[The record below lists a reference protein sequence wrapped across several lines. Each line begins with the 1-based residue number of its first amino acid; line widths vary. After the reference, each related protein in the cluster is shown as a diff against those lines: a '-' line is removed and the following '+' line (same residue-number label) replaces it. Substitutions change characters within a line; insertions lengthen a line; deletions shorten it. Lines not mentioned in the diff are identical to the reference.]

1 MSDKNAKRSF
11 LGEVTAPLL
20 AKLPE
25 IVSMSLFINLLSLAV
40 PIFVLQVYDRVVFQ
54 AGLTTLQGLV
64 IGVLLAV
71 LFDFVLRQV
80 RGRIIQRIAIR
91 LDAKVGRMLFDKMAA
106 LPLSVIESKT
116 MPQWQMLHRDTEAVR
131 NVCAGPPIALLVDLP
146 FVLVFVAVIWVV
158 AQPIAWI
165 LTIIV
170 PVFMIV
176 AALSQRMISHN
187 TEQEKDAQAKRDAL
201 VAEMIA
207 GRTTMKALGLGGALS
222 NRWEERQSEL
232 VVSSIRRGTLTDS
245 FTHIG
250 MSLGL
255 IASIAMTSVG
265 ALAIIDQELTMGA
278 LIAANMLTN
287 KIIGPMNQLV
297 GTWRQLV
304 GFRQSAARL
313 GDLFNI
319 PDESGTG
326 AIDRPRPKGEI
337 QLEGVSYAYGQDG
350 PPVLHGVDILFPA
363 GKVHGVIGANGS
375 GKTTLLKVA
384 QRLYRP
390 TEGRVLIDGIDSD
403 QLSRMQLTA
412 WIGYVPQDP
421 FLFGGSI
428 KENIAKGRDGVSDD
442 IILAAAESAGVRE
455 FADELPDG
463 FETDIGEAGRRLSA
477 GQRQRIAV
485 ARALID
491 DPPIL
496 LLDEP
501 SASLDRGAEEKLGD
515 LLKSLSESR
524 TVIVVSHSPSL
535 LRVCDTI
542 TVLNKGA
549 VALTGAADWVL
560 DHLRRGAV
568 PEDAE
573 ARQAH
578 KGPTS
583 APPLKAPV
591 AKPASPKSS
600 DSPDSTEA
608 AE

>member
-1 MSDKNAKRSF
+1 MSDTGRKKSF
-11 LGEVTAPLL
+11 LGEITAPLL
-20 AKLPE
+20 AKMPE
-25 IVSMSLFINLLSLAV
+25 IVSMSLFINVLSLAV

-80 RGRIIQRIAIR
+80 RGRIIQRIAVR

-131 NVCAGPPIALLVDLP
+131 NVCAGPPVALLVDLP
-146 FVLVFVAVIWVV
+146 FVFVFIAVIWII

-187 TEQEKDAQAKRDAL
+187 TEQEKNAQMKRDAL

-207 GRTTMKALGLGGALS
+207 GRTTMKALGLGSALS

-313 GDLFNI
+313 GDLFDI
-319 PDESGTG
+319 PDEAG
-326 AIDRPRPKGEI
+326 AGAMDRPRPVGEI
-337 QLEGVSYAYGQDG
+337 RLEGVSYAYGKDG
-350 PPVLHGVDILFPA
+350 PPVLQGVDIDFGA
-363 GKVHGVIGANGS
+363 NQVHGVIGANGS

-390 TEGRVLIDGIDSD
+390 TEGRVLIDGVDTD
-403 QLSRMQLTA
+403 QLSRPQLSS

-421 FLFGGSI
+421 FLFGGTI
-428 KENIAKGRDGVSDD
+428 KENIAKGREGVPDEVL
-442 IILAAAESAGVRE
+442 LAAAESAGVQD
-455 FADELPDG
+455 FADELPEG

-501 SASLDRGAEEKLGD
+501 SASLDRGAEEKLGA
-515 LLKSLSESR
+515 LLKALSDTR
-524 TVIVVSHSPSL
+524 TIVVVSHSPSL
-535 LRVCDTI
+535 LRICDTI

-549 VALTGAADWVL
+549 VALTGEAERVL
-560 DHLRRGAV
+560 DHLKRGAGLDGDSNRK
-568 PEDAE
+568 PEQQPQP
-573 ARQAH
+573 R
-578 KGPTS
+578 GPKS
-583 APPLKAPV
+583 APPLKTST
-591 AKPASPKSS
+591 AKPPPGSS
-600 DSPDSTEA
+600 EA

>member
-1 MSDKNAKRSF
+1 
-11 LGEVTAPLL
+11 
-20 AKLPE
+20 
-25 IVSMSLFINLLSLAV
+25 MSLFINVLSLAV

-80 RGRIIQRIAIR
+80 RGRIIQRIAVR

-146 FVLVFVAVIWVV
+146 FVLVFVGVIWIV

-187 TEQEKDAQAKRDAL
+187 TDQEKDAQGRRDAL

-313 GDLFNI
+313 GELFDT
-319 PDESGTG
+319 PDETG
-326 AIDRPRPKGEI
+326 ANAIDRPRPTGEI

-350 PPVLHGVDILFPA
+350 PPVLQGIDITFSA
-363 GKVHGVIGANGS
+363 GQVHGVIGANGS

-403 QLSRMQLTA
+403 QLSRAQLTA

-428 KENIAKGRDGVSDD
+428 KENIAKGRDGIDD
-442 IILAAAESAGVRE
+442 EVILAAAENAGVQD

-501 SASLDRGAEEKLGD
+501 SASLDRGAEEKLGA
-515 LLKSLSESR
+515 LLQSLSESR
-524 TVIVVSHSPSL
+524 TVVVVSHSPSL
-535 LRVCDTI
+535 LRVCDSI

-549 VALTGAADWVL
+549 VALSGAAERVL
-560 DHLRRGAV
+560 NHLKQGGALNGNGDTDQGA
-568 PEDAE
+568 P
-573 ARQAH
+573 
-578 KGPTS
+578 KGPS
-583 APPLKAPV
+583 SGPPLKAAIAKPQV
-591 AKPASPKSS
+591 AKPTA
-600 DSPDSTEA
+600 PDSSEA

>member
-1 MSDKNAKRSF
+1 MSDTGRKKSF

-20 AKLPE
+20 AKMPE
-25 IVSMSLFINLLSLAV
+25 IVSMSLFINVLSLAV

-80 RGRIIQRIAIR
+80 RGRIIQRIAVR

-106 LPLSVIESKT
+106 LPLSVVESKT

-146 FVLVFVAVIWVV
+146 FVFVFIAVIWIV

-187 TEQEKDAQAKRDAL
+187 TEQEKDAQMKRDAL

-207 GRTTMKALGLGGALS
+207 GRTTMKALGLGSALS

-313 GDLFNI
+313 GDLFDI
-319 PDESGTG
+319 PDEAG
-326 AIDRPRPKGEI
+326 AGAMDRPRPVGEI
-337 QLEGVSYAYGQDG
+337 RLEGVSFSYGQDG
-350 PPVLHGVDILFPA
+350 PPVLQGVDIDFA
-363 GKVHGVIGANGS
+363 AEKVHGVIGANGS
-375 GKTTLLKVA
+375 GKTTLLKVT

-390 TEGRVLIDGIDSD
+390 TEGRVLIDGIDTD
-403 QLSRMQLTA
+403 QLSRPQLTS

-421 FLFGGSI
+421 FLFGGTI
-428 KENIAKGRDGVSDD
+428 KENIAKGRDGVTDEVV
-442 IILAAAESAGVRE
+442 LAAAENAGVQD
-455 FADELPDG
+455 FADELPEG

-501 SASLDRGAEEKLGD
+501 SASLDRGAEEKLGT
-515 LLKSLSESR
+515 LLKSLSDTR
-524 TVIVVSHSPSL
+524 TIVVVSHSPSL
-535 LRVCDTI
+535 LRICDTI

-549 VALTGAADWVL
+549 VALTGEAERVL
-560 DHLRRGAV
+560 EHLKQGASGSDRTGSKT
-568 PEDAE
+568 P
-573 ARQAH
+573 
-578 KGPTS
+578 KT
-583 APPLKAPV
+583 APPLKASP
-591 AKPASPKSS
+591 AKPGPTDSS
-600 DSPDSTEA
+600 EA